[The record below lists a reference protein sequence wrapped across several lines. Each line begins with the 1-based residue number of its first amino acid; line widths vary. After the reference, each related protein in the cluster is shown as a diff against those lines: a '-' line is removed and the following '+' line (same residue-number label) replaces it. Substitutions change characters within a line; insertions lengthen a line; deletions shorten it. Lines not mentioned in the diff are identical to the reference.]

1 MARAGGGEPPVKVG
15 FRAEHFLPMNGAAV
29 DGGVLRLERPVDY
42 YEKSGAD
49 AIAFLSLPSG
59 PHLGAG
65 RRPPFRAIPRR
76 GKRCRAL
83 LQLSKINVFDAQS
96 GRRM

>member
-1 MARAGGGEPPVKVG
+1 
-15 FRAEHFLPMNGAAV
+15 MNGAAV
-29 DGGVLRLERPVDY
+29 DGGVLKLERPVDY

-59 PHLGAG
+59 PISVRVDGRHSGQFRGAETM
-65 RRPPFRAIPRR
+65 P
-76 GKRCRAL
+76 AL